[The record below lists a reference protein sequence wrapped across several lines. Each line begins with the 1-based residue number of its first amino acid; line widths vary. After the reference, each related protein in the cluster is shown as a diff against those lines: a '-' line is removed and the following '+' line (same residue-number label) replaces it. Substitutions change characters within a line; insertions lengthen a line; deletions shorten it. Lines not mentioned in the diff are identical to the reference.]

1 MFLQIV
7 AILCVAVW
15 IATWVG
21 AIWDMSRRADMSMIQ
36 IVMWVAIIVIFP
48 LVGLLAYMLFRP
60 SPDKIRYKGET
71 IE

>member
-7 AILCVAVW
+7 AILCVGVW

-21 AIWDMSRRADMSMIQ
+21 AIWDMNRRADMSWMRMVIW
-36 IVMWVAIIVIFP
+36 IAVIVIFP
-48 LVGLLAYMLFRP
+48 LVGLLAYMIFRP
-60 SPDKIRYKGET
+60 SPDKIRYKGEN